1 MRVSTSSCW
10 RPVVPSSSRRSR
22 SSWMWSRRWR
32 TRTLPGPPSS
42 STDWSARERL
52 TVRTSRW
59 QLRVA
64 LLPAGGH
71 RHAPGRSPPTATGA
85 RARPTELRQDLDDTS
100 SALQTSQG
108 NTTIA
113 DGVVQKIAGL
123 AAREVSGVHALGGGA
138 ARAFGALRERI
149 PGATQ
154 TAGQGVAVE
163 VGEKQTAVDLDVVT
177 EYGAPI
183 AEIAR
188 SVRRNVINA
197 VEGMTGLQ
205 VTEVNIAVNDIHLP
219 TDDQV

>member
-1 MRVSTSSCW
+1 MTQSTS
-10 RPVVPSSSRRSR
+10 
-22 SSWMWSRRWR
+22 
-32 TRTLPGPPSS
+32 
-42 STDWSARERL
+42 
-52 TVRTSRW
+52 
-59 QLRVA
+59 
-64 LLPAGGH
+64 
-71 RHAPGRSPPTATGA
+71 TATGSS
-85 RARPTELRQDLDDTS
+85 TTTS
-100 SALQTSQG
+100 TALSQASPSALQTSEG

-149 PGATQ
+149 PGASQ

-163 VGEKQTAVDLDVVT
+163 VGEKQAAVDLDIVT

-183 AEIAR
+183 AEISR

-219 TDDQV
+219 TDDEGQSQEPARVR